1 MGWNAQDIEKLRN
14 GQNKRT
20 AAPRSAAQT
29 VSNARGWTADDIAA
43 LRSGTGTKKTTEAWE
58 NRSAGAGTRLSGT
71 GSLSGQV
78 LAQMMGSAG
87 GTGSTNPKLQ
97 LAVPQ
102 TKQST
107 QAYPGKAAS

>member
-71 GSLSGQV
+71 GSLSG
-78 LAQMMGSAG
+78 
-87 GTGSTNPKLQ
+87 
-97 LAVPQ
+97 
-102 TKQST
+102 
-107 QAYPGKAAS
+107 

>member
-58 NRSAGAGTRLSGT
+58 NRGCSVRGNRRFRPS
-71 GSLSGQV
+71 
-78 LAQMMGSAG
+78 
-87 GTGSTNPKLQ
+87 PI
-97 LAVPQ
+97 
-102 TKQST
+102 
-107 QAYPGKAAS
+107 

>member
-14 GQNKRT
+14 GQNKRTATHTAATAQT

-43 LRSGTGTKKTTEAWE
+43 LRRGTETKKTTEAWE

-71 GSLSGQV
+71 GNLSGQV
-78 LAQMMGSAG
+78 LAQMMGS
-87 GTGSTNPKLQ
+87 TGSTNPKLQ

-102 TKQST
+102 T
-107 QAYPGKAAS
+107 

>member
-43 LRSGTGTKKTTEAWE
+43 LRSGQARGCRVQEA
-58 NRSAGAGTRLSGT
+58 
-71 GSLSGQV
+71 
-78 LAQMMGSAG
+78 
-87 GTGSTNPKLQ
+87 
-97 LAVPQ
+97 
-102 TKQST
+102 
-107 QAYPGKAAS
+107 